1 LTRGHRAPLGRAG
14 CSGCVLGPRRPRV
27 GSRQER
33 RIPGARPE
41 LRPSVSKAFQES
53 GERRKKKKK
62 AVSREWFGQVCSK
75 RTEKARALNGV
86 GVL

>member
-1 LTRGHRAPLGRAG
+1 MTRGHRAPLGRAG

-62 AVSREWFGQVCSK
+62 KLFPESGLATFAQKGLKKQGLLM
-75 RTEKARALNGV
+75 A
-86 GVL
+86 